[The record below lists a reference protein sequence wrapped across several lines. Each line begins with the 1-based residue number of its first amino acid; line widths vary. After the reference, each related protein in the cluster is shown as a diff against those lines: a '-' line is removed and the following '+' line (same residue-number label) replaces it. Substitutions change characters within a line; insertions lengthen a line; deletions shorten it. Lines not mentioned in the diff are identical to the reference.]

1 MYLKPSRKIMT
12 IKFYKTKDPY
22 GFMGNFFKAR
32 FFIYGRWWNFVEAP
46 YQAEK
51 TSVQSEKDEIWRAV
65 KANDSRLL
73 GQKVTMRPDWDEYKR
88 FVMKECCMAKFLQ
101 HPDLRKQ
108 LMDTGDE
115 ELMEDS
121 PVDWYWGCGADGTGQ
136 NVLGQV
142 LMEIRE
148 ELKGE

>member
-1 MYLKPSRKIMT
+1 MA
-12 IKFYKTKDPY
+12 IKFYKTRDPY

-32 FFIYGRWWNFVEAP
+32 FFVFGRWWNFVEAP

-51 TSVQSEKDEIWRAV
+51 TPIQSERDEIWAV
-65 KANDSRLL
+65 KKAMDSRLL
-73 GQKVTMRPDWDEYKR
+73 GQKVTMRSDWDQVKR
-88 FVMKECCMAKFLQ
+88 EIMKECVTAKFLQ
-101 HPDLRKQ
+101 HPLLRAE
-108 LMDTGDE
+108 LLATGTE
-115 ELMEDS
+115 ELIEDS

-142 LMEIRE
+142 LMEVRE

>member
-1 MYLKPSRKIMT
+1 MT

-32 FFIYGRWWNFVEAP
+32 FFIYGRWWSFVEAP
-46 YQAEK
+46 YQAQK
-51 TSVQSEKDEIWRAV
+51 TFVQEEQDAIWAVV

-73 GQKVTMRPDWDEYKR
+73 GQKVTMRPDWDQVKR
-88 FVMKECCMAKFLQ
+88 QVMKECVLAKFLQ
-101 HPDLRKQ
+101 HPELRKQ
-108 LMDTGDE
+108 LMATDGQV
-115 ELMEDS
+115 LIEDS
-121 PVDWYWGCGADGTGQ
+121 PVDWYWGCGADGIGK

-142 LMEIRE
+142 LMEVRE

>member
-1 MYLKPSRKIMT
+1 MT

-51 TSVQSEKDEIWRAV
+51 TSVQSERDEIWRAV
-65 KANDSRLL
+65 KANESRLL

-108 LMDTGDE
+108 LIDTGDE

-121 PVDWYWGCGADGTGQ
+121 PVDWYWGCGADGTGK
-136 NVLGQV
+136 NVLGKV